1 MLMNRK
7 RIYMLG
13 TYTVEYRNK
22 GWFYRRTYS
31 EDDWRGPFT
40 SETSVC
46 LMIARQL
53 MRELVK
59 RDGLP
64 T

>member
-13 TYTVEYRNK
+13 TYTVEHRDK

-46 LMIARQL
+46 LTIARQL